1 VIVPDRRAPGSGG
14 GEGAGS
20 SDGQN
25 FLRRTASALVLAP
38 FAIAMA
44 FVGGWTFA
52 ALCTLTAALVLWE
65 WATLVTGAA
74 DPRILA
80 PGLPALCAAAVSAQ
94 LNVPGLAIA
103 AIGLGGLGAV
113 AATVGLPQGGRRS
126 AAAVMWAVAGVIYAG
141 VVLISPIVLRSDPRL
156 GFAALAFLFAT
167 VWATDIFAYLTGR
180 QLGGPLLAPRLS
192 PKKTWSGAVGG
203 LVGGVVAGV
212 LVAYASAGTHP
223 VAAGVLALTLSI
235 AAQGGD
241 LLESSVK
248 RRFGAKDTS
257 TLIPGH
263 GGVMDRVDG
272 FLVAAL
278 IAVVIGALRFGSAAA
293 AEGLLLW

>member
-1 VIVPDRRAPGSGG
+1 MIVPDRRAPGSG
-14 GEGAGS
+14 E
-20 SDGQN
+20 SDKAVSLDRQN
-25 FLRRTASALVLAP
+25 FLRRTASTLVLAP
-38 FAIAMA
+38 LAIASA
-44 FVGGWTFA
+44 FVGGWIFA
-52 ALCTLTAALVLWE
+52 AVCTFTAALVLWE
-65 WATLVTGAA
+65 WATLVTGAT

-80 PGLPALCAAAVSAQ
+80 PGPPALCAAAVLAQ
-94 LNVPGLAIA
+94 LDAPGLAIA
-103 AIGLGGLGAV
+103 AIGLGGLGAA
-113 AATVGLPQGGRRS
+113 AATAGLPHGGRRS
-126 AAAVMWAVAGVIYAG
+126 AAAVMWAVAGVVYAG
-141 VVLISPIVLRSDPRL
+141 VILISPIVLRRDPKL

-167 VWATDIFAYLTGR
+167 VWANDIFAYLTGR
-180 QLGGPLLAPRLS
+180 RLGGPLLAPRLS

-203 LVGGVVAGV
+203 LAGGVVAGV

-223 VAAGVLALTLSI
+223 VAAGILALILSI

-272 FLVAAL
+272 VLVAAL
-278 IAVVIGALRFGSAAA
+278 VAVVIGGLRFGAAAA